1 MRKSQYDKVKKYKKN
16 RIGLITTKN
25 IVLLTIIVAT
35 FVSVG
40 YSYWNSTLHITGV
53 AKINGNSGG
62 GGGNNGG
69 TWSNPVIDSSTTTYD
84 PSNIQEGTT
93 KFESVPG
100 QPQVTAD
107 RSGKI
112 TRFEYMNTGTGIA
125 IPTGGVDT
133 GVLAFD
139 GSDFDISLTA
149 NFSLSNV
156 DTSQTNPVIDLSIAD
171 SNGANGFLVFM
182 ASNYGGTTYNESGTA
197 LSSSSSNRYLKFRFN
212 KYVNGSFV
220 SNECADYYHK
230 DGTRQFYTARFGTRT
245 EPITLTINVKCRS
258 GVYSSEIIYNDT
270 VIAKPRYSSAG
281 DETTF
286 TYSDPIG
293 NATIELGTWQK
304 NDQTA
309 YTSVFDVIAF
319 SVQKL

>member
-139 GSDFDISLTA
+139 GSDLED
-149 NFSLSNV
+149 
-156 DTSQTNPVIDLSIAD
+156 
-171 SNGANGFLVFM
+171 G
-182 ASNYGGTTYNESGTA
+182 
-197 LSSSSSNRYLKFRFN
+197 LK
-212 KYVNGSFV
+212 
-220 SNECADYYHK
+220 
-230 DGTRQFYTARFGTRT
+230 
-245 EPITLTINVKCRS
+245 
-258 GVYSSEIIYNDT
+258 
-270 VIAKPRYSSAG
+270 
-281 DETTF
+281 
-286 TYSDPIG
+286 
-293 NATIELGTWQK
+293 
-304 NDQTA
+304 
-309 YTSVFDVIAF
+309 
-319 SVQKL
+319 